1 MSNTKQIL
9 KDALVDA
16 KTVRETALAQAKLA
30 LEEAFTPQLQ
40 SMLAAKL
47 QEMEIEEEIDTKAVG
62 QSGRDESDEAMEETL
77 DLEALL
83 AEDSVEEAKEEGE
96 AEEETSEEKPE
107 DEPGEE
113 KAGEPEE
120 DKDITEMTPEEV
132 EEYIRTIASEEFAK
146 LEAGQGEA
154 LPGEGEEEIN
164 LDAELG
170 PNAGE
175 EEINL
180 DEMIDEE
187 EAVNEEEIDENDIN
201 IDELLAEFGLSEE
214 EEINEGEVNEA
225 DIDVNALMN
234 ALAGAGGVMGVGAG
248 LSMIFDKAI
257 AGKLGTAAK
266 AAAEKIAGKN
276 PDRIKMEEALE
287 TVEQL
292 RATLQEVNLLNAKL
306 LYMNKV
312 FKGTNLTESQK
323 VDVVKTFDKA
333 ESAKEAKLV
342 YESLITSFTK
352 KAETKSAIKESV
364 GFASKAVG
372 MISGNSNA
380 KVIETDAQFDRWNK
394 LAFGK

>member
-9 KDALVDA
+9 KDAIADA
-16 KTVRETALAQAKLA
+16 KAVRETALAQAKLA

-47 QEMEIEEEIDTKAVG
+47 NEMEMED
-62 QSGRDESDEAMEETL
+62 DEKPVAEGADDQMEETL

-96 AEEETSEEKPE
+96 AEEETSEEAPE
-107 DEPGEE
+107 EEAGEE
-113 KAGEPEE
+113 MAGEEEE
-120 DKDITEMTPEEV
+120 DKDITEMSPEEV
-132 EEYIRTIASEEFAK
+132 EEYIRTIAAEEFAK
-146 LEAGQGEA
+146 LETEQGEEI
-154 LPGEGEEEIN
+154 PGEEGEEID

-170 PNAGE
+170 AEGGEE

-180 DEMIDEE
+180 DEMVDEMYDDDKDE
-187 EAVNEEEIDENDIN
+187 KMDENDIN

-214 EEINEGEVNEA
+214 EETVTEDESNLEEELA
-225 DIDVNALMN
+225 Q
-234 ALAGAGGVMGVGAG
+234 ALAT
-248 LSMIFDKAI
+248 ID
-257 AGKLGTAAK
+257 
-266 AAAEKIAGKN
+266 E
-276 PDRIKMEEALE
+276 
-287 TVEQL
+287 L
-292 RATLQEVNLLNAKL
+292 RSSIQEVNLLNAKL

-323 VDVVKTFDKA
+323 IDVVKTFDKA

-342 YESLITSFTK
+342 YESMITTFTK
-352 KAETKSAIKESV
+352 KAETKSNIKESV

-372 MISGNSNA
+372 MITNSGA
-380 KVIETDAQFDRWNK
+380 KVIETDAQYSRWEK

>member
-9 KDALVDA
+9 KDAIADA
-16 KTVRETALAQAKLA
+16 KAVRETALANAKLA

-47 QEMEIEEEIDTKAVG
+47 NEMEEEDEDKMEEAKKADD
-62 QSGRDESDEAMEETL
+62 QMEETL

-83 AEDSVEEAKEEGE
+83 AEADDEEEKE
-96 AEEETSEEKPE
+96 AEEKASEEAPE
-107 DEPGEE
+107 AGEE
-113 KAGEPEE
+113 KEGEKEE
-120 DKDITEMTPEEV
+120 DKDITEMSPEEV
-132 EEYIRTIASEEFAK
+132 EEYIRQIAAEEFEK
-146 LEAGQGEA
+146 LETEQGEEI
-154 LPGEGEEEIN
+154 PGKDGGEEID

-170 PNAGE
+170 ADAAGEE

-180 DEMIDEE
+180 DEMIDEMYDDKDE
-187 EAVNEEEIDENDIN
+187 DKMDENDIN

-214 EEINEGEVNEA
+214 EEVEEGY
-225 DIDVNALMN
+225 
-234 ALAGAGGVMGVGAG
+234 
-248 LSMIFDKAI
+248 
-257 AGKLGTAAK
+257 GKDEDDSK
-266 AAAEKIAGKN
+266 S
-276 PDRIKMEEALE
+276 KMEEELAQALATIDE
-287 TVEQL
+287 L
-292 RATLQEVNLLNAKL
+292 RSSIQEVNLLNAKL

-323 VDVVKTFDKA
+323 IDVVKTFDKA

-342 YESLITSFTK
+342 YESIITSFSK

-372 MISGNSNA
+372 MITNSGA
-380 KVIETDAQFDRWNK
+380 KVIETDAQYNRWEK

>member
-9 KDALVDA
+9 KDAIADA
-16 KTVRETALAQAKLA
+16 KAVRETALAQAKLA

-47 QEMEIEEEIDTKAVG
+47 NEMEMEE
-62 QSGRDESDEAMEETL
+62 DEKPVAEGADDQMEETL

-96 AEEETSEEKPE
+96 AEEETSEEAPE
-107 DEPGEE
+107 EEAGEE
-113 KAGEPEE
+113 KAGEEEE
-120 DKDITEMTPEEV
+120 DKDITEMSPEEV
-132 EEYIRTIASEEFAK
+132 EEYIRTIAAEEFAK
-146 LEAGQGEA
+146 LETEQGEEI
-154 LPGEGEEEIN
+154 PGEEGEEID

-170 PNAGE
+170 AEGGEE

-187 EAVNEEEIDENDIN
+187 ETVNEEEIDENDIN

-214 EEINEGEVNEA
+214 EVEEGYGKDEDESKSEMEEELA
-225 DIDVNALMN
+225 Q
-234 ALAGAGGVMGVGAG
+234 ALAT
-248 LSMIFDKAI
+248 ID
-257 AGKLGTAAK
+257 
-266 AAAEKIAGKN
+266 E
-276 PDRIKMEEALE
+276 
-287 TVEQL
+287 L
-292 RATLQEVNLLNAKL
+292 RSSIQEVNLLNAKL

-323 VDVVKTFDKA
+323 IDVVKTFDKA

-342 YESLITSFTK
+342 YESMITTFTK
-352 KAETKSAIKESV
+352 KAETKSNIKESV

-372 MISGNSNA
+372 MITNSGA
-380 KVIETDAQFDRWNK
+380 KVIETDAQYSRWEK

>member
-9 KDALVDA
+9 KDAIADA
-16 KTVRETALAQAKLA
+16 KAVRETALAQAKLA

-47 QEMEIEEEIDTKAVG
+47 NEMEMEDEVKEEVAEGAED
-62 QSGRDESDEAMEETL
+62 QMEETL

-96 AEEETSEEKPE
+96 AEEETSEEAPE
-107 DEPGEE
+107 EEAGEE
-113 KAGEPEE
+113 KAGEEEE
-120 DKDITEMTPEEV
+120 DKDITEMSPEEV
-132 EEYIRTIASEEFAK
+132 EEYIRTIAAEEFAK
-146 LEAGQGEA
+146 LETEQGEEI
-154 LPGEGEEEIN
+154 PGEEGEEID

-170 PNAGE
+170 AEGGEE

-187 EAVNEEEIDENDIN
+187 ETVNEEEIDENDIN

-214 EEINEGEVNEA
+214 EVEEGYGKDEDESKSEMEEELA
-225 DIDVNALMN
+225 Q
-234 ALAGAGGVMGVGAG
+234 ALAT
-248 LSMIFDKAI
+248 ID
-257 AGKLGTAAK
+257 
-266 AAAEKIAGKN
+266 E
-276 PDRIKMEEALE
+276 
-287 TVEQL
+287 L
-292 RATLQEVNLLNAKL
+292 RSSIQEVNLLNAKL

-323 VDVVKTFDKA
+323 IDVVKTFDKA

-342 YESLITSFTK
+342 YESMITTFTK
-352 KAETKSAIKESV
+352 KAETKSNIKESV

-372 MISGNSNA
+372 MITNSGA
-380 KVIETDAQFDRWNK
+380 KVIETDAQYNRWEK

>member
-9 KDALVDA
+9 KDAIADA
-16 KTVRETALAQAKLA
+16 KAVRETALAQAKLA

-47 QEMEIEEEIDTKAVG
+47 NEMEMEDEVKEEVAEGAED
-62 QSGRDESDEAMEETL
+62 QMEETL

-96 AEEETSEEKPE
+96 AEEETSEEAPE
-107 DEPGEE
+107 EEAGEE
-113 KAGEPEE
+113 TAGEEE
-120 DKDITEMTPEEV
+120 DKDITEMSPEEV
-132 EEYIRTIASEEFAK
+132 EEYIRTIAAEEFAK
-146 LEAGQGEA
+146 LETEQGEEI
-154 LPGEGEEEIN
+154 PGEEGEEID

-170 PNAGE
+170 AEGGEE

-187 EAVNEEEIDENDIN
+187 ETVNEEEIDENDIN

-214 EEINEGEVNEA
+214 EVEEGYGKDEDESKSEMEEELA
-225 DIDVNALMN
+225 Q
-234 ALAGAGGVMGVGAG
+234 ALAT
-248 LSMIFDKAI
+248 ID
-257 AGKLGTAAK
+257 
-266 AAAEKIAGKN
+266 E
-276 PDRIKMEEALE
+276 
-287 TVEQL
+287 L
-292 RATLQEVNLLNAKL
+292 RSSIQEVNLLNAKL

-323 VDVVKTFDKA
+323 IDVVKTFDKA

-342 YESLITSFTK
+342 YESMITTFTK
-352 KAETKSAIKESV
+352 KAETKSNIKESV

-372 MISGNSNA
+372 MITNSGA
-380 KVIETDAQFDRWNK
+380 KVIETDAQYNRWEK